1 MNLQDERYRMREENV
16 NTMIEWTAYGSPDV
30 LQRATTQI
38 PIPKPGELLI
48 RIGASSVTAGDCEMR
63 ELNLPLGLS
72 LPFRLYAGWKRPRRI
87 RSLGQ
92 EFCGFVEALGEGVSR
107 FSPGERVYGTTGFGF
122 GAYGHYICL
131 PAEPKEAM
139 GVIGRAPSKLK
150 TAELATLPVAGM
162 EALGYLGLSPLAA
175 SSRVLIIGAG
185 GSIGTLFLQL
195 AKYHHA
201 EVTVVD
207 RKEKLSRL
215 VTLGADHCIADTD
228 LDPGAYRHSFDVIL
242 DVVGKRG
249 VLQRMRALKPQG
261 TYHLAY
267 AWPRHLL
274 YGLLA
279 RLLYRKRLSIRSSN
293 QRIEDLEGLSTA
305 LKKGIL
311 EPVVDSVFPLER
323 IIEAHSYA
331 QQGIKV
337 GSIAISMD

>member
-1 MNLQDERYRMREENV
+1 MNMQVDDHRMREENV
-16 NTMIEWTAYGSPDV
+16 NTMIEWTGYGSPEV
-30 LQRATTQI
+30 LQRATTPK

-72 LPFRLYAGWKRPRRI
+72 LPFRLYAGWRRPRRI

-92 EFCGFVEALGEGVSR
+92 EFCGFVEALGEGVTR
-107 FSPGERVYGTTGFGF
+107 FSLEERVYGTTGFGF

-139 GVIGRAPSKLK
+139 GVIGHAPGKL
-150 TAELATLPVAGM
+150 TVTELATLPVAGM
-162 EALGYLGLSPLAA
+162 EALGYLGLSSLGA

-185 GSIGTLFLQL
+185 GTIGTLFLQL

-201 EVTVVD
+201 KVTVVD
-207 RKEKLSRL
+207 KKEKLSRL
-215 VTLGADHCIADTD
+215 VALGADHCITDTD
-228 LDPGAYRHSFDVIL
+228 FDPGAYRHSFDVIL

-249 VLQRMRALKPQG
+249 VLRRMRALRSHG

-267 AWPRHLL
+267 AWPRHIL

-279 RLLYRKRLSIRSSN
+279 RLLFRKRLSIRFSN
-293 QRIEDLEGLSTA
+293 QRMEDLEDLSNA

-311 EPVVDSVFPLER
+311 EPVVDSVFPLDR
-323 IIEAHSYA
+323 ISEAHSYA
-331 QQGIKV
+331 QQGMKV